1 MIELFK
7 ERGNLMITI
16 TDPKINDY
24 LMSLS
29 REDDRHILE
38 MERIAREK
46 GFPIVERLV
55 GRLLFMLTKLNDPM
69 LIVEL
74 GSGFG
79 YSAYWFA
86 RALNK
91 GRVVLTDYNA
101 ENMEYAKNLFRETGL
116 IRKAEFRVG
125 NALEIAGEYKNID
138 ILFIDIDKH
147 QYLDAVRALIP
158 NLNRNALIIADNTLW
173 YGRVTEKTRDKETL
187 GIKRFNKYLFD
198 HRDFM
203 TVIVPLRD
211 GVLIA
216 YKYR

>member
-1 MIELFK
+1 MIP
-7 ERGNLMITI
+7 I

-24 LMSLS
+24 LMRLS
-29 REDDRHILE
+29 GEDDRHILE
-38 MERIAREK
+38 MERIAKEND
-46 GFPIVERLV
+46 FPIVERLV
-55 GRLLFMLTKLNDPM
+55 GRLLFILTKLKAPK

-86 RALNK
+86 KALDK
-91 GRVVLTDYNA
+91 GKVVLTDYRE
-101 ENMEYAKNLFRETGL
+101 ENMEYAKNLFHETSL
-116 IRKAEFRVG
+116 IRKAEFRTG
-125 NALEIAGEYKNID
+125 NALEIAGEYKSID

-147 QYLDAVRALIP
+147 QYLDAVRALMP

-173 YGRVTEKTRDKETL
+173 YGRVTEKSRDKETL
-187 GIKRFNKYLFD
+187 GIKRFNKYLFE
-198 HRDFM
+198 HPDFM

-216 YKYR
+216 YKHR